1 MSLTLINKETRTFK
15 IFYDQDKKINCLQDL
30 SYKNRYELTEFE
42 GATPVIQ
49 WYKKIGIF
57 KRT

>member
-1 MSLTLINKETRTFK
+1 MIQMSLTLINKETRKFK

-42 GATPVIQ
+42 GATPVI
-49 WYKKIGIF
+49 
-57 KRT
+57 